1 VEQATHK
8 VAELLYK
15 AQTAPGAA
23 AAGAAGPDA
32 ASPQAGA
39 EGDVIDAEY
48 TEEKGGSAN

>member
-1 VEQATHK
+1 

-15 AQTAPGAA
+15 AQTAAGEAP
-23 AAGAAGPDA
+23 GAAGPSAGDK
-32 ASPQAGA
+32 GA